1 MNFSGKGRGASMP
14 NDEQA
19 RSSVAGSAAAAAAAA
34 ETTRGVRR
42 VHRETNAPPGTAAR

>member
-1 MNFSGKGRGASMP
+1 MP

-34 ETTRGVRR
+34 AEPTRWVRR